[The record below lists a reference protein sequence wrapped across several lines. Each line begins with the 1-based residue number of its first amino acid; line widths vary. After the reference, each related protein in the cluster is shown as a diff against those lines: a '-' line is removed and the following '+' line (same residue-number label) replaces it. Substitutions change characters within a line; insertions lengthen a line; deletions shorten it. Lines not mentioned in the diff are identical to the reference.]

1 MATYRDILMMLWET
15 FTIITPPFADP
26 IKSQYITTMTKTI
39 RIILMISLILLAA
52 PLFSNSEHY
61 SDINQLKGSSSPYLL
76 QHADNPVHWLPW
88 GNEAFAEARR
98 LDRPILVS
106 IGYSTCHWCHVM
118 EHESFEDPNTASIM
132 NDLLITIKVDREQ
145 LPEVD
150 AFYMEAASLMGGST
164 GWPLNVFIDHEG
176 KPFFAGTYFP
186 TANWQSLI
194 RRVDDLWSNQRDKLT
209 ESGEALTNAIKNYSS
224 RSAGSLSLTD
234 FTIENGKSISSDY
247 MSSLI
252 SRFDKEY
259 PGFPSTG
266 GTQFPPTSSLS
277 FLLEYPDIRGREM
290 AEQILETMQNSG
302 LHDRVGGGFH
312 RYTTDREWR
321 VPHFEKMLY
330 DNAQLMA
337 LYSRASIIFD
347 RTDLLQTAIDIGD
360 YLIQDMKVL
369 DRNGNFSGFA
379 TAEDA
384 DDPIGEGAFYAWSP
398 EEIRKLLPKDIA
410 ENLIRFWD
418 IKDFSGERTHEP
430 VPGWIPYSLGKLD
443 IPGPDRTLYRDILLD
458 ARNKRPRPG
467 RDYKVLTDLNGLTL
481 EGFSVLARVSG
492 ETRFIK
498 EVDNLSA
505 FLIDRYI
512 KEGVVRSNGIAPYI
526 TDYAYTITGLTAAY
540 PVLENPLLIDI
551 AEKISLK
558 AVEDLSTGLGS
569 FYSSPKDSLNL
580 PVRKIDSFDTQVP
593 SGLNSLALG
602 FARLYGITGNKSYKT
617 KVGKILETQKN
628 LMLSYPGAYSTL
640 LRANLLINKEWHIV
654 LAGDSNLQI
663 YNQLKNKLLKYLGS
677 DSLIITAKGKGNEL
691 WTLLEGRKEL
701 TQAQVLICNENSCL
715 LPVYS
720 VEELD
725 QRLREAD
732 ILPIL

>member
-1 MATYRDILMMLWET
+1 MNLLYLMAV
-15 FTIITPPFADP
+15 
-26 IKSQYITTMTKTI
+26 
-39 RIILMISLILLAA
+39 
-52 PLFSNSEHY
+52 PLFSETEYY
-61 SDINQLKGSSSPYLL
+61 SDTNQLKGSSSPYLL

-88 GNEAFAEARR
+88 GDEAFAEARR

-118 EHESFEDPNTASIM
+118 EHESFEDPDTASIM
-132 NDLLITIKVDREQ
+132 NDYLITIKVDREQ

-150 AFYMEAASLMGGST
+150 AFYMEAASIMGGST

-176 KPFFAGTYFP
+176 KPFYAGTYFP
-186 TANWQSLI
+186 TANWQNLI
-194 RRVDDLWSNQRDKLT
+194 RRVDDLWSNQKDKLT
-209 ESGEALTNAIKNYSS
+209 ESGEALTSAIKNYSS

-234 FTIENGKSISSDY
+234 FTIEDGKSISSDY

-252 SRFDKEY
+252 SKFDKEY
-259 PGFPSTG
+259 PGFPASN
-266 GTQFPPTSSLS
+266 GTQFPPSTTLS
-277 FLLEYPDIRGREM
+277 FLIEYQDLHGREM
-290 AEQILETMQNSG
+290 AEKILDTMQYSG

-337 LYSRASIIFD
+337 LYSRASVIFNRSD
-347 RTDLLQTAIDIGD
+347 FLQTAVDIGD
-360 YLIQDMKVL
+360 YLIRDMKVF
-369 DRNGNFSGFA
+369 DRNGKFYGFA

-384 DDPIGEGAFYAWSP
+384 DDPVGEGSFYAWLP
-398 EEIRKLLPKDIA
+398 NEIRRLLPEDIA
-410 ENLIRFWD
+410 EQLIKYWD
-418 IKDFSGERTHEP
+418 IKDFNGESTHEV
-430 VPGWIPYSLGKLD
+430 VPGWIPYSLGTSILD
-443 IPGPDRTLYRDILLD
+443 NPGPDRNLYRDILLD

-467 RDYKVLTDLNGLTL
+467 RDYKVLTDLNSLAL
-481 EGFSVLARVSG
+481 EGFSILARVSG
-492 ETRFIK
+492 ESRFIK

-505 FLIDRYI
+505 FLVDRYV
-512 KEGVVRSNGIAPYI
+512 KEGVVRSSGIAPYI
-526 TDYAYTITGLTAAY
+526 TDYAYMITGLTAAY
-540 PVLENPLLIDI
+540 PVLDNPQLIEM
-551 AEKISLK
+551 AEKISLN

-617 KVGKILETQKN
+617 RVEKILETQKN
-628 LMLSYPGAYSTL
+628 LMLAYPGAYSTL
-640 LRANLLINKEWHIV
+640 LRANLLKNKEWHIV

-663 YNQLKNKLLKYLGS
+663 YNQLKMELLKSLGS
-677 DSLIITAKGKGNEL
+677 DYLIITDKGQGNEL
-691 WTLLEGRKEL
+691 WTLLEGRKDL
-701 TQAQVLICNENSCL
+701 TQPQVLICNENSCL

-725 QRLREAD
+725 QRLREAR
-732 ILPIL
+732 ILP